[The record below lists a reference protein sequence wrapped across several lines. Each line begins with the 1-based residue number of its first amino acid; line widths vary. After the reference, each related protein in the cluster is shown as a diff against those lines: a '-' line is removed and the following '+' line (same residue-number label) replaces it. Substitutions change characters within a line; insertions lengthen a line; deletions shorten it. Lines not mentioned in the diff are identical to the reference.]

1 MCTLSDSG
9 TIAEE
14 CSIFNFPAVCI
25 RDSIE
30 RPEALD
36 SGSIILT
43 GINEKNIINSIELTK
58 NLNKNSNEIPADYS
72 IGNTS
77 ERVVKLIQGLSNLKN
92 SWLGIDNK

>member
-1 MCTLSDSG
+1 MYK
-9 TIAEE
+9 
-14 CSIFNFPAVCI
+14 
-25 RDSIE
+25 RSIE